1 MTYQFCVKMSIK
13 IKNVSKSY
21 SKQTAL
27 DAVNFQVEDNQVVG
41 FLGPN
46 GAGKSTLMK
55 IICGYIKADKG
66 QVIVDGI
73 DVAEDPMAA
82 KSKIGY
88 LPENNPLYT
97 EMYVKEYLNFMAQLR
112 GIKKPQVDAIID
124 KTGLRPEYHKKI
136 SQLSKGYRQRV
147 GLAGCLL
154 HQPKVLILDEPTTGL
169 DPHQL
174 NSIRSLIKEVGK
186 STTILLSTHIMQE
199 VEAMC
204 ERAVII
210 HQGKVVDDR
219 ILNQVQTDNK
229 QIIEVEFNYRVEEV
243 ALESIDQVKKVINK
257 KGFIYQ
263 LEFSTSTDK
272 RSAVFDFAYDNGLK
286 ILNLQKINQN
296 LEERFLELTTKA
308 QD

>member
-1 MTYQFCVKMSIK
+1 MSIK

-21 SKQTAL
+21 SNQTAL
-27 DAVNFQVEDNQVVG
+27 DAVNFEVGDNQVVG

-73 DVAEDPMAA
+73 DVAKEPMAA

-88 LPENNPLYT
+88 LPENNPLYA
-97 EMYVKEYLNFMAQLR
+97 EMYVKEFLNFMAQLR
-112 GIKKPQVDAIID
+112 GIKKPQVDAIIH
-124 KTGLRPEYHKKI
+124 KTGLKPEYDKKI
-136 SQLSKGYRQRV
+136 NQLSKGYRQRV

-174 NSIRSLIKEVGK
+174 SSIRHLIKETGQ

-210 HQGKVVDDR
+210 HQGKLVDDR
-219 ILNQVQTDNK
+219 SLSQTQTDNK

-243 ALESIDQVKKVINK
+243 ALEGINQVKKVINT

-263 LEFSTSTDK
+263 LEFSTSSDK
-272 RSAVFDFAYDNGLK
+272 RSDVFDFAYDNGLK

-296 LEERFLELTTKA
+296 LEERFLELTARK
-308 QD
+308 